1 VNREELL
8 TFLRTWLLKF
18 RGTLWFRITYLVL
31 LGIIVAQLYLFTASA
46 IACLIILLIPVL
58 VFVIPYWLGER
69 KIRRFA
75 GNGALVFTI
84 AILVAAAMPTQAILA
99 QSEAVPLRSFPDF
112 RSAPGLNLTNGTV
125 QPYRGVP
132 GQTFTF
138 RVNLTTAGNGTPDA
152 FNVTLNLTAVDG
164 FAFTPTSYPMAYSPG
179 PISSQNTR
187 NGTWYER
194 NVTLGGSIYIYGFS
208 VSDQGRNWTETVSD
222 AGPIIASGW
231 SFYAFFLYYLVAV
244 QGGFPAELVLYLGI
258 IFLWWYMT
266 RARERVMRAGRPAA
280 KPETPPTKPERKE
293 ATEGTKAAKAPAF
306 TCTNCGADVSA
317 SDQKCPSCGAA
328 FED

>member
-1 VNREELL
+1 
-8 TFLRTWLLKF
+8 
-18 RGTLWFRITYLVL
+18 
-31 LGIIVAQLYLFTASA
+31 
-46 IACLIILLIPVL
+46 
-58 VFVIPYWLGER
+58 
-69 KIRRFA
+69 FA

-99 QSEAVPLRSFPDF
+99 QSNAVPLRSFPDF
-112 RSAPGLNLTNGTV
+112 RSAAGLNLTNGTV

-164 FAFTPTSYPMAYSPG
+164 FAFTPTSYRMAYSPG
-179 PISSQNTR
+179 PISAPNTR

-208 VSDQGRNWTETVSD
+208 VNDRGRNWTETVSD

-231 SFYAFFLYYLVAV
+231 SFYAFFLYCLVAV

-258 IFLWWYMT
+258 SCLWWYMT

-280 KPETPPTKPERKE
+280 KPETPPTKPERSEERRVGKE
-293 ATEGTKAAKAPAF
+293 CRARW
-306 TCTNCGADVSA
+306 S
-317 SDQKCPSCGAA
+317 
-328 FED
+328 